1 MSGRSASETAIL
13 ELAFEPYGEE
23 FLFYRDRYSSG
34 IAVSAQERDEFL
46 NAGFWERRKWVSEVK
61 RRFPAEPPRDGRQV
75 VQHLRAAMPRRF
87 ILISAVFA
95 PLCVIVALGAD
106 TPIWQSAI
114 WLIVG
119 LFFAYG
125 GVANIV
131 ARWQS
136 RRSA

>member
-1 MSGRSASETAIL
+1 MSDRRASEAAIL

-23 FLFYRDRYSSG
+23 FLFYRDRWSPG
-34 IAVSAQERDEFL
+34 IAVSSRERDEFL

-61 RRFPAEPPRDGRQV
+61 CRSPAEPPRDGKQV
-75 VQHLRAAMPRRF
+75 VLRLRAAMPRRF

-95 PLCVIVALGAD
+95 PLCVAVALGLD
-106 TPIWQSAI
+106 MPIWQSAI

-131 ARWQS
+131 ARWQT